1 MAQARARPQQ
11 KRTSS
16 PVRSRAVASRT
27 SSDDRSRIAELATAL
42 SALKANTAELQQR
55 KKQLQ
60 QLNRWFDVALNN
72 MGRGLS
78 MFDKQQRLIVCNRLY
93 RQIYDLPQRL
103 ARPGTPLTSILRYHV
118 RRDTGLD
125 NPQEI
130 EQQCAWITAH
140 VAKLKR
146 GETFSYTQHLAGG
159 QIVQVTNQPLAGGG
173 WVDIQEDVTERRK
186 AEKKITWL
194 AHHDPLTSAANRVY
208 FNRELENA
216 LRQLTPG
223 TGFAVHSIDLDR
235 FKEIN
240 DTLGHPVGDALLK
253 SIVRVLRKTVRGKD
267 LVARLGGDE
276 FAVIQ
281 AGATTGAET
290 ERLANRL
297 LAAVRVPHQVLG
309 HEISIGASIGVVLA
323 PNDGATAEELMRNVD
338 IALYQAKAAG
348 RSRSVL
354 FNPAIDA
361 KRAEFLKPEH
371 ARASM

>member
-1 MAQARARPQQ
+1 
-11 KRTSS
+11 
-16 PVRSRAVASRT
+16 VRSRAVASRT
-27 SSDDRSRIAELATAL
+27 STDDQNRITELAKAL

-60 QLNRWFDVALNN
+60 QINRWFDIALNN

-78 MFDKQQRLIVCNRLY
+78 MFDKQQRLIVCNRAY
-93 RQIYDLPQRL
+93 RQIYDLPPRL
-103 ARPGTPLTSILRYHV
+103 ARPGTPLASILRYHV
-118 RRDTGLD
+118 RRETGLD

-130 EQQCAWITAH
+130 ERQCAWIAAH

-146 GETFSYTQHLAGG
+146 GETFSYTQHLPSG
-159 QIVQVTNQPLAGGG
+159 QIVQVTNQPLTGGG

-186 AEKKITWL
+186 AEQKITWL

-240 DTLGHPVGDALLK
+240 DTLGHPTGDALLK
-253 SIVRVLRKTVRGKD
+253 SIARSLLKTVRGKD

-281 AGATTGAET
+281 AGATTCAET
-290 ERLANRL
+290 EKLTRRL
-297 LAAVRVPHQVLG
+297 LAAIMAPHNVLG
-309 HEISIGASIGVVLA
+309 HEIRIGASIGVVLA
-323 PNDGATAEELMRNVD
+323 PQHGASADALMQNVD
-338 IALYQAKAAG
+338 VALYHAKSEG
-348 RSRSVL
+348 RCRSFL
-354 FNPAIDA
+354 YNPEIDC
-361 KRAEFLKPEH
+361 KRLPK
-371 ARASM
+371 